1 MPFLEKIEVMAKSEL
16 LLAFNELLEE
26 RHLPPEAVVDVLQ
39 KALAAAYRKEVG
51 APGSQHVEV
60 ELDLAEGTFAVK
72 AEKEVVLEVRNPATE
87 IALEEAERIDPEVE
101 LGDVVMVD
109 VTPKELGRVAAQT
122 ARQVLQQRL
131 REVER
136 ELQYR
141 YFSKLEGE
149 IVNGI
154 VQAVRASGVTI
165 GLEKN
170 AEAVLPRREQIPGE
184 RFRVH
189 DRVRAL
195 LLEVKPTNK
204 GPQIVLS
211 RAHKNFLR
219 RLLEEE
225 VPEIY
230 RGEVEIR
237 AIAREAGRRSKVAV
251 SAIAPNID
259 PVGACVGIR
268 GVRIQAIMR
277 ELHGEKIDVIEWD
290 PDPEVFIAKALSP
303 AQVLGV
309 YLDAP
314 SRTATVVVPED
325 QLSLAI
331 GRQGQNARLA
341 AKLTAWRIDI
351 KSVLEAAADALY
363 KLQNDPEYA
372 QMAAAE
378 AETIEEIEAILAKKA
393 EGRLLGPEEY
403 RLLGRFV
410 DRVERGVIAQRTEAL
425 SEEARRMAELR
436 AQIPDAAFDLPI
448 DVLGLSPR
456 VTMLLT
462 NAGYNSVGDLML
474 QMKQNPDEILA
485 LDGIGPKAMEQ
496 IEETLAFFEQ
506 EHAETEAAESAEA
519 AEAAVEATAAE
530 APESPAAESAP
541 PEEAPAAVEEAPA
554 TEGETAPESVETPPQ
569 QPAAAEASA
578 DEEAQAEQEEEEQEP
593 SLEELFSSVE
603 IPTEAL
609 AEVEVEEEPEP
620 EPETPRKKKKK
631 KKKKKPRQYVE
642 LAYGEDED
650 DLIPLK
656 RHKRDDEWEDWEF

>member
-1 MPFLEKIEVMAKSEL
+1 MAKSEL

-26 RHLPPEAVVDVLQ
+26 RHLPSDAVESVLQ

-51 APGSQHVEV
+51 APTSQPVEV
-60 ELDLAEGTFAVK
+60 EIDLVEGIFSVK
-72 AEKEVVLEVRNPATE
+72 AEKEVVLEVENPATE
-87 IALEEAERIDPEVE
+87 IALEEAEQIDPEVE

-109 VTPKELGRVAAQT
+109 VTPSHLGRVAAQT

-136 ELQYR
+136 ELQLQ

-149 IVNGI
+149 IVNGV
-154 VQAVRASGVTI
+154 VQAARPTGITL

-170 AEAVLPRREQIPGE
+170 TEALLPRREQIPGE

-195 LLEVKPTNK
+195 LLEVRPTNK
-204 GPQIVLS
+204 GPQIILS
-211 RAHKNFLR
+211 RAHRDFLR

-277 ELHGEKIDVIEWD
+277 ELHGEKIDVIEWN
-290 PDPEVFIAKALSP
+290 PDPEAFIAKALSP

-309 YLDAP
+309 YLDAEN
-314 SRTATVVVPED
+314 RTATVVVLED

-341 AKLTAWRIDI
+341 AKLTSWRIDI
-351 KSVLEAAADALY
+351 KSVLEAASDALY

-372 QMAAAE
+372 EMAALE
-378 AETIEEIEAILAKKA
+378 SDTVEEIEAILAKKA

-403 RLLGRFV
+403 RLLSSFV
-410 DRVERGVIAQRTEAL
+410 DRVERGMLAQRTEAL
-425 SEEARRMAELR
+425 SEAKRRMEEAR
-436 AQIPDAAFDLPI
+436 AQVPDAAFELPV

-456 VTMLLT
+456 LTMLLT
-462 NAGYNSVGDLML
+462 NAGYASIGDLML
-474 QMKQNPDEILA
+474 QMKLNPDEVLA
-485 LDGIGPKAMEQ
+485 LDGVGPKAMEQ
-496 IEETLAFFEQ
+496 IESTLALFEM
-506 EHAETEAAESAEA
+506 EHPVEAEPEPEEEQAEPEAVEPQTAAEA
-519 AEAAVEATAAE
+519 AEAAEEAALPAAE
-530 APESPAAESAP
+530 AE
-541 PEEAPAAVEEAPA
+541 EEAGAVAETVETAETAVADEVVEAVE
-554 TEGETAPESVETPPQ
+554 TA
-569 QPAAAEASA
+569 
-578 DEEAQAEQEEEEQEP
+578 EEAEEAEEEETA
-593 SLEELFSSVE
+593 SLEELFSAVE
-603 IPTEAL
+603 ISAEELVLDEEDEEA
-609 AEVEVEEEPEP
+609 EPS
-620 EPETPRKKKKK
+620 TKAARKKKK

-642 LAYGEDED
+642 LAYGEDEE

-656 RHKRDDEWEDWEF
+656 RHKRDDEWEEWDF

>member
-1 MPFLEKIEVMAKSEL
+1 MAKSEL

-26 RHLPPEAVVDVLQ
+26 RHLPHDAVVGVLQ

-51 APGSQHVEV
+51 APSAQPVEV
-60 ELDLAEGTFAVK
+60 EINLKDGVFSVK
-72 AEKEVVLEVRNPATE
+72 AEKEVVLEVKNPTTE
-87 IALEEAERIDPEVE
+87 ISIEEAEQIDPEVE
-101 LGDVVMVD
+101 LGDVIMVD
-109 VTPKELGRVAAQT
+109 VTPAQLGRVAAQT

-136 ELQYR
+136 ELQLQH
-141 YFSKLEGE
+141 FSKLVGE
-149 IVNGI
+149 IVSGV
-154 VQAVRASGVTI
+154 VQAVRPTGITL

-170 AEAVLPRREQIPGE
+170 TEALLPRREQIPGE

-204 GPQIVLS
+204 GPQIILS
-211 RAHKNFLR
+211 RAHRDFLR

-277 ELHGEKIDVIEWD
+277 ELHGEKIDVIEWN

-309 YLDAP
+309 YLDAEN
-314 SRTATVVVPED
+314 RTATVVVPED

-341 AKLTAWRIDI
+341 AKLVSWRIDI

-372 QMAAAE
+372 EAAARE
-378 AETIEEIEAILAKKA
+378 AETMEEIEAILAKKA
-393 EGRLLGPEEY
+393 EGRLLAPEEY
-403 RLLGRFV
+403 RLLTAFV
-410 DRVERGVIAQRTEAL
+410 DRIERGVMEQRAEAL
-425 SEEARRMAELR
+425 SEEARRREEAR
-436 AQIPDAAFDLPI
+436 AQVPDAAFDLPV

-456 VTMLLT
+456 LTMLLT
-462 NAGYNSVGDLML
+462 NAGYASIGDLML
-474 QMKQNPDEILA
+474 QMKLNPDEILA
-485 LDGIGPKAMEQ
+485 LDGVGPKAMEQ
-496 IEETLAFFEQ
+496 ITENLALFEGEYATEEP
-506 EHAETEAAESAEA
+506 
-519 AEAAVEATAAE
+519 AE
-530 APESPAAESAP
+530 APA
-541 PEEAPAAVEEAPA
+541 EEA
-554 TEGETAPESVETPPQ
+554 
-569 QPAAAEASA
+569 
-578 DEEAQAEQEEEEQEP
+578 
-593 SLEELFSSVE
+593 
-603 IPTEAL
+603 
-609 AEVEVEEEPEP
+609 EPEP
-620 EPETPRKKKKK
+620 EGKIAPEAEEGGETEAETETATATAEVAETPAGETEPEPEETGQTEPPASLDELFSAVEIPEEELSLESDEEELPEVEPKAPKRKKK

-642 LAYGEDED
+642 LAYGEDEE

-656 RHKRDDEWEDWEF
+656 RHKREDEWDEWDF

>member
-1 MPFLEKIEVMAKSEL
+1 MAKSEL

-26 RHLPPEAVVDVLQ
+26 RHLPPEAVEAVLE
-39 KALAAAYRKEVG
+39 KALAAAYRKEAG
-51 APGSQHVEV
+51 APSSQNVEV
-60 ELDLAEGTFAVK
+60 EIDMANGHFSVK
-72 AEKEVVLEVRNPATE
+72 AEKEVVLEVENPATE
-87 IALEEAERIDPEVE
+87 IALEEAEQIDPEVQ

-109 VTPKELGRVAAQT
+109 VTPDHLGRVAAQT

-136 ELQYR
+136 EIQYQ

-154 VQAVRASGVTI
+154 VQAVRPAGVTV

-170 AEAVLPRREQIPGE
+170 TEALLPRREQIPGE

-204 GPQIVLS
+204 GPQVILS
-211 RAHKNFLR
+211 RAHKDFLR
-219 RLLEEE
+219 RLLEDE

-251 SAIAPNID
+251 SAIAPTID
-259 PVGACVGIR
+259 PVGACVGLR

-277 ELHGEKIDVIEWD
+277 ELHGEKIDVIEWN

-303 AQVLGV
+303 AQVVGV
-309 YLDAP
+309 YLDGE

-341 AKLTAWRIDI
+341 AKLTGWRIDI
-351 KSVLEAAADALY
+351 KNVTEAASEALY
-363 KLQNDPEYA
+363 KLQNDPQYA
-372 QMAAAE
+372 AFAE
-378 AETIEEIEAILAKKA
+378 AESEIMPVIEAILAKKA
-393 EGRLLGPEEY
+393 EGRLLSPEEY
-403 RLLGRFV
+403 RELSRFV
-410 DRVERGVIAQRTEAL
+410 DRVERGVLARRAEEV
-425 SEEARRMAELR
+425 SEEARRLAEAR
-436 AQIPDAAFDLPI
+436 AQIPDAAFELPV
-448 DVLGLSPR
+448 DVLGLTPR
-456 VTMLLT
+456 ITMLLT
-462 NAGYNSVGDLML
+462 NAGYNSIGDLML
-474 QMKQNPDEILA
+474 QMKLNPDEVLA

-496 IEETLAFFEQ
+496 IEETLALFE
-506 EHAETEAAESAEA
+506 EAHPAEEAPETAVEESEAEA
-519 AEAAVEATAAE
+519 EVEAVAVSETPVEEVTPQPGEAEEAPSPAEAE
-530 APESPAAESAP
+530 APAEEVA
-541 PEEAPAAVEEAPA
+541 ETVEA
-554 TEGETAPESVETPPQ
+554 G
-569 QPAAAEASA
+569 
-578 DEEAQAEQEEEEQEP
+578 EAQEEHEQEEEEEEEEEEET
-593 SLEELFSSVE
+593 SLEDLFAQVE
-603 IPTEAL
+603 IPPEAVAL
-609 AEVEVEEEPEP
+609 EEEAEEP
-620 EPETPRKKKKK
+620 AAETDQPRKKKKK

-650 DLIPLK
+650 DLIPVK
-656 RHKRDDEWEDWEF
+656 RHKREDEWEEWDF